1 MRRLVATAL
10 AAASAVQP
18 TPTLRPPQPT
28 VAAQA
33 SGLYAHL
40 PFCRRRCYYCDF
52 PVVVGGDAVQED
64 RVAHYV
70 SLLER
75 ELSKQP
81 PSSNSLE
88 TVYLGGGTPSLVEPH
103 LIKQLLDAIHAKHGI
118 CRNAE
123 VTLECD
129 PGTFD
134 ERKLRAYVDAGVS
147 RVSLGCQSFDD
158 EALEAAGRAHRRC
171 DALDAVN
178 VVKRVN
184 PRDGWSLDLISG
196 LPGTTPEGWRATLD
210 EAHSLDPPH
219 VSSYDLQVEEG
230 TAFGKWYNGDEPTG
244 RPPLPQDEESADAYR
259 VASSFWRSKGYLH
272 YEVSSYARSEAEKSR
287 HNSGY
292 WKPRASWRGLGLG
305 AASSE
310 QGARFSRPR
319 KMRDYE
325 EWVESGAVVPA
336 SSPPHGA
343 DALEDELLTSLR
355 TAAGIDLTRVCDVYG
370 SEYERAVRRGAQEA
384 IDLGLA
390 VVEGEVLRLTDPDG
404 FLFSNYALA
413 AVFGEVGD
421 VCV

>member
-1 MRRLVATAL
+1 MRRLIVTL
-10 AAASAVQP
+10 GAASAVQP
-18 TPTLRPPQPT
+18 TPTLRLPQA

-52 PVVVGGDAVQED
+52 PVVVAGDAVKED
-64 RVAHYV
+64 RVAHYF

-88 TVYLGGGTPSLVEPH
+88 TVYLGGGTPSLVEPR
-103 LIKQLLDAIHAKHGI
+103 LIKQLLDAIDAKHGI
-118 CRNAE
+118 SHNAE
-123 VTLECD
+123 ITLECD

-134 ERKLRAYVDAGVS
+134 ESKLRAYVDAGVT

-158 EALEAAGRAHRRC
+158 VALEAAGRAHRRC
-171 DALDAVN
+171 DALEAVAA
-178 VVKRVN
+178 VKRVG
-184 PRDGWSLDLISG
+184 PRHGWSLDLISG
-196 LPGTTPEGWRATLD
+196 LPGTTPEGWGATLD
-210 EAHSLDPPH
+210 EAYSLDPPH

-230 TAFGKWYNGDEPTG
+230 TAFGKWYGTDEPTG

-259 VASSFWRSKGYLH
+259 TASAFWRSHGYLH
-272 YEVSSYARSEAEKSR
+272 YEVSSYARSEGEKSR
-287 HNSGY
+287 HNSAY
-292 WKPRASWRGLGLG
+292 WKPRATWLGLGLG
-305 AASSE
+305 AASSVN
-310 QGARFSRPR
+310 GARFSRPR
-319 KMRDYE
+319 KMHAYE
-325 EWVESGAVVPA
+325 EWVANGALVPE
-336 SSPPHGA
+336 SSPPTGA

-390 VVEGEVLRLTDPDG
+390 VIEGEVLRLTDPDG

>member
-1 MRRLVATAL
+1 MRRLIVTL
-10 AAASAVQP
+10 GAASAVQP
-18 TPTLRPPQPT
+18 TPTLRLPQA

-52 PVVVGGDAVQED
+52 PVVVAGDAVKED

-88 TVYLGGGTPSLVEPH
+88 TVYLGGGTPSLVEPR
-103 LIKQLLDAIHAKHGI
+103 LIKQLLDAIDAKHGI
-118 CRNAE
+118 SHNAE
-123 VTLECD
+123 ITLECD

-134 ERKLRAYVDAGVS
+134 ESKLRAYVDAGVT

-158 EALEAAGRAHRRC
+158 VALEAAGRAHRRC
-171 DALDAVN
+171 DALEAVAA
-178 VVKRVN
+178 VKRVG
-184 PRDGWSLDLISG
+184 PRHGWSLDLISG
-196 LPGTTPEGWRATLD
+196 LPGTTPEGWGATLD
-210 EAHSLDPPH
+210 EAYSLDPPH

-230 TAFGKWYNGDEPTG
+230 TAFGKWYSRDDHG
-244 RPPLPQDEESADAYR
+244 RPPLPQDEEAADAYR
-259 VASSFWRSKGYLH
+259 TASSFWRSQGYLH
-272 YEVSSYARSEAEKSR
+272 YEVSSYARTEGEKSR

-292 WKPRASWRGLGLG
+292 WKPRASWLGLGLG

-319 KMRDYE
+319 KMKDYE
-325 EWVESGAVVPA
+325 AWVADGAIVPE

-355 TAAGIDLTRVCDVYG
+355 TAAGIDLTRVRDVYG

-384 IDLGLA
+384 IELGLA
-390 VVEGEVLRLTDPDG
+390 VVEGEVLKLTDPDG

>member
-1 MRRLVATAL
+1 MRRLIVTL
-10 AAASAVQP
+10 GAASAVQP
-18 TPTLRPPQPT
+18 TPTLRPPQA

-52 PVVVGGDAVQED
+52 PVVVAGDAVKED

-88 TVYLGGGTPSLVEPH
+88 TVYLGGGTPSLVEPR
-103 LIKQLLDAIHAKHGI
+103 LIKQLLDAIDAKHGI
-118 CRNAE
+118 SHNAE
-123 VTLECD
+123 ITLECD

-134 ERKLRAYVDAGVS
+134 ESKLRAYVDAGVT

-158 EALEAAGRAHRRC
+158 VALEAAGRAHRRC
-171 DALDAVN
+171 DALEAVAA
-178 VVKRVN
+178 VKRVG
-184 PRDGWSLDLISG
+184 PRHGWSLDLISG
-196 LPGTTPEGWRATLD
+196 LPGTTPEGWGATLD
-210 EAHSLDPPH
+210 EAYSLDPPH

-230 TAFGKWYNGDEPTG
+230 TAFGKWYGTDEPTG

-259 VASSFWRSKGYLH
+259 VASSFWRSQGYLH
-272 YEVSSYARSEAEKSR
+272 YEVSSYARSEREKSR
-287 HNSGY
+287 HNSAY
-292 WKPRASWRGLGLG
+292 WKPRASWLGLGLG

-310 QGARFSRPR
+310 EGARFSRPR
-319 KMRDYE
+319 KMREYE
-325 EWVESGAVVPA
+325 DWVESGAVVPA
-336 SSPPHGA
+336 SSPPDGA

-355 TAAGIDLTRVCDVYG
+355 TAAGIDLARVCDVYG
-370 SEYERAVRRGAQEA
+370 SDYEAAVRRGAQEA

-390 VVEGEVLRLTDPDG
+390 VVEGEVLKLTDPDG

>member
-1 MRRLVATAL
+1 MRRLVVTLGAAGAL
-10 AAASAVQP
+10 RRDAP
-18 TPTLRPPQPT
+18 
-28 VAAQA
+28 
-33 SGLYAHL
+33 GLYAHL
-40 PFCRRRCYYCDF
+40 PFCRRRCFYCDF
-52 PVVVGGDAVQED
+52 PVIVAGDDVKED

-81 PSSNSLE
+81 RSSKELE

-103 LIKQLLDAIHAKHGI
+103 LIKQLLDAINEKHGI
-118 CRNAE
+118 VRHAE

-134 ERKLRAYVDAGVS
+134 AAKLQAYVDAGVS
-147 RVSLGCQSFDD
+147 RISLGVQAFDD
-158 EALEAAGRAHRRC
+158 GVLEAAGRAHRRQ
-171 DALDAVN
+171 DALDAVEA
-178 VVKRVN
+178 VQSVA

-196 LPGTTPEGWRATLD
+196 LPGTTPEGWMETLD

-230 TAFGKWYNGDEPTG
+230 TAFGKWYSRDDHG
-244 RPPLPQDEESADAYR
+244 RPPLPQDEEAADAYR
-259 VASSFWRSKGYLH
+259 VASSFWRAHGYLH
-272 YEVSSYARSEAEKSR
+272 YEVSSYARTEGEKSR
-287 HNSGY
+287 HNSAY
-292 WKPRASWRGLGLG
+292 WKPRASWLGLGLG

-319 KMRDYE
+319 KMKDYE
-325 EWVESGAVVPA
+325 AWVADGAIVPE

-355 TAAGIDLTRVCDVYG
+355 TAAGIDLTRVRGVYG
-370 SEYERAVRRGAQEA
+370 SEYERAVRRGAREA
-384 IDLGLA
+384 VELGLA
-390 VVEGEVLRLTDPDG
+390 VVEGEVLKLTDPDG

-413 AVFGEVGD
+413 SIFGEVAD
-421 VCV
+421 VG

>member
-1 MRRLVATAL
+1 MRRLIVTL
-10 AAASAVQP
+10 GAASAVQP
-18 TPTLRPPQPT
+18 TPTLRLPQA

-52 PVVVGGDAVQED
+52 PVVVAGDAVKED

-88 TVYLGGGTPSLVEPH
+88 TVYLGGGTPSLVEPR
-103 LIKQLLDAIHAKHGI
+103 LIKQLLDAIDAKHGI
-118 CRNAE
+118 SHNAE
-123 VTLECD
+123 ITLECD

-134 ERKLRAYVDAGVS
+134 ESKLRAYVDAGVT

-158 EALEAAGRAHRRC
+158 VALEAAGRAHRRC
-171 DALDAVN
+171 DALEAVAA
-178 VVKRVN
+178 VKRVG
-184 PRDGWSLDLISG
+184 PRHGWSLDLISG
-196 LPGTTPEGWRATLD
+196 LPGTTPEGWGATLD
-210 EAHSLDPPH
+210 EAYSLDPPH

-230 TAFGKWYNGDEPTG
+230 TAFGKWYSSDDQG

-259 VASSFWRSKGYLH
+259 TASAFWRAHGYLH
-272 YEVSSYARSEAEKSR
+272 YEVSSYARSESEKSR
-287 HNSGY
+287 HNSAY
-292 WKPRASWRGLGLG
+292 WKPRASWLGLGLG

-310 QGARFSRPR
+310 EGARFSRPR
-319 KMRDYE
+319 KMREYE
-325 EWVESGAVVPA
+325 DWVESGAVVPA
-336 SSPPHGA
+336 SSPPDGA

-355 TAAGIDLTRVCDVYG
+355 TAAGIDLTRIHDVYG

-390 VVEGEVLRLTDPDG
+390 VVEGDVLRLTDPDG

>member
-1 MRRLVATAL
+1 MRRLIVTL
-10 AAASAVQP
+10 GAASAVQP
-18 TPTLRPPQPT
+18 TPTLRPPQA

-52 PVVVGGDAVQED
+52 PVVVAGDAVKED

-103 LIKQLLDAIHAKHGI
+103 LIKKLLDAIHEKHGI
-118 CRNAE
+118 CRHAE

-134 ERKLRAYVDAGVS
+134 ESKLRAYVDAGVS

-158 EALEAAGRAHRRC
+158 EALEAAGRAHRRQ
-171 DALDAVN
+171 DALDAVDA
-178 VVKRVN
+178 VKRVN
-184 PRDGWSLDLISG
+184 PRHGWSLDLISG

-230 TAFGKWYNGDEPTG
+230 TAFGKWYSSDDHG

-259 VASSFWRSKGYLH
+259 VASSFWRSHGYLH
-272 YEVSSYARSEAEKSR
+272 YEVSSYARSEGEKSR
-287 HNSGY
+287 HNSAY
-292 WKPRASWRGLGLG
+292 WKPRATWLGLGLG
-305 AASSE
+305 AASSVN
-310 QGARFSRPR
+310 GARFSRPR
-319 KMRDYE
+319 KMHAYE
-325 EWVESGAVVPA
+325 EWVANGALVPE
-336 SSPPHGA
+336 SSPPTGA

-355 TAAGIDLTRVCDVYG
+355 TAAGIDLARVCDVYG
-370 SEYERAVRRGAQEA
+370 SEYEAAVRRGAQEA

-390 VVEGEVLRLTDPDG
+390 VIEGDVLRLTDPDG

-413 AVFGEVGD
+413 AVFGEVGEVD
-421 VCV
+421 